1 MKPVNLP
8 MPLFILLI
16 MCAALF
22 TPGGVIAASV
32 ERITPE
38 ELSAKLCSSSLLLLD
53 LRDAELWEK
62 SKIKIKCARRVDPD
76 DEATWIDNLP
86 YDKEI
91 VLYCCS

>member
-22 TPGGVIAASV
+22 SPGGVIAASV

-38 ELSAKLCSSSLLLLD
+38 ELSAKLCSSNLLLLD